1 MPALDTNR
9 CPTESCQLGVVECD
23 FVLSGAA
30 TDPPTF
36 ASGADNDNRL
46 ITSAGDGGVGV
57 YTFVLNKHG
66 RVFLNAIASFEA
78 AANFYHMWNCSF
90 SGSTL
95 TVKLKDA
102 AGAAIDLASGDKLRL
117 TVRFKNTSA

>member
-9 CPTESCQLGVVECD
+9 CSMEATQLGVVEVY
-23 FVLSGAA
+23 FQLAGAA

-36 ASGADNDNRL
+36 ASSADNDNRF

-66 RVFLNAIASFEA
+66 RVFQGATATFES
-78 AANFYHMWNCSF
+78 AANFYHLWSCSF

-102 AGAAIDLASGDKLRL
+102 AGAAIDLASGDTLRL
-117 TVRFKNTSA
+117 AVRFKNCGA